1 MSLPVWFHGFSGGGY
16 DVTSCLVLCS
26 FLERSLSRE
35 VSVRGV
41 SVQRGRGYLSRGGG
55 ISVQERRH
63 LRRHY
68 LNDIKSPE
76 SVDRQTDTDKTL
88 FLVFLINKHSVSEL
102 HKMLCVFLDC
112 QFDSDQR
119 EKNIAFTFAR

>member
-1 MSLPVWFHGFSGGGY
+1 MAATRCHFLFGSMVFLRGGY

-26 FLERSLSRE
+26 FLERSVSRE

-76 SVDRQTDTDKTL
+76 SVDRQTDRHRQN
-88 FLVFLINKHSVSEL
+88 LVFSLPDKQALSL
-102 HKMLCVFLDC
+102 
-112 QFDSDQR
+112 
-119 EKNIAFTFAR
+119 